1 MQIWAHG
8 STVLVVGSQAPRA
21 PLDKSI
27 IDGKISQYWRVS
39 VVDLTAS
46 TQSDLAELV
55 NASVAKSGE
64 VIAAEFQSNGRGRL
78 DRTFEAPPQSALLFS
93 FYIAPKR
100 AVSDWGFISFLAA
113 LAMRE
118 VITDQLA
125 EKVNLKWPNDI
136 LIGDKKVAGLLA
148 QQIGEG
154 VIVGIGLNVAMST
167 DDLPVPTATSLLL
180 ADSNLLDR
188 NLILSAFLNHFE
200 NLFKEWDSGGD
211 FLEKYRQACSTLGR
225 QVRVEV
231 LGRDSIEGEAVS
243 ITAQGVLILKDG
255 TEVNVGDVVHLR

>member
-21 PLDKSI
+21 PLNKSI
-27 IDGKISQYWRVS
+27 IDGRISQYWRVS

-55 NASVAKSGE
+55 NSSVAKSGE

-100 AVSDWGFISFLAA
+100 ARSDWSFISFLAA

-118 VITDQLA
+118 VITENLA
-125 EKVNLKWPNDI
+125 ENTSLKWPNDI

-148 QQIGEG
+148 QQIGNG
-154 VIVGIGLNVAMST
+154 VIIGIGLNVAMGA
-167 DDLPVPTATSLLL
+167 DELPVPTATSLAL
-180 ADSNLLDR
+180 AGSSNLDR
-188 NLILSAFLNHFE
+188 NLLLCGFLNRFIE
-200 NLFKEWDSGGD
+200 IFKEWDSGGD
-211 FLEKYRQACSTLGR
+211 FLEKYRQVSSTLGR
-225 QVRVEV
+225 HVRVEV
-231 LGRDSIEGEAVS
+231 LGRDSIEAKAVS
-243 ITAQGVLILKDG
+243 ITAQGALILSDG

>member
-55 NASVAKSGE
+55 NSSVAKSGE

-93 FYIAPKR
+93 FYIAPQR
-100 AVSDWGFISFLAA
+100 ARSDWSFISFLAA

-118 VITDQLA
+118 VITENLA
-125 EKVNLKWPNDI
+125 KNITLKWPNDI
-136 LIGDKKVAGLLA
+136 LIGEKKVAGLLA
-148 QQIGEG
+148 QISNDG
-154 VIVGIGLNVAMST
+154 IIIGLGINVAMT
-167 DDLPVPTATSLLL
+167 IEELPVETATSL
-180 ADSNLLDR
+180 AISGSKQLDR
-188 NLILSAFLNHFE
+188 NLILSKFLIVFADNFANWE
-200 NLFKEWDSGGD
+200 DGAD
-211 FLEKYRQACSTLGR
+211 FLDRYSQVCATLGR
-225 QVRVEV
+225 QVQIEV
-231 LGRDSIEGEAVS
+231 TGRTNRIGIAQSINEFGAL
-243 ITAQGVLILKDG
+243 VLADG
-255 TEVNVGDVVHLR
+255 FEVNVGDVVHLR

>member
-21 PLDKSI
+21 PLNKSI

-55 NASVAKSGE
+55 SASVAKSGE
-64 VIAAEFQSNGRGRL
+64 VIVAEFQSNGRGRL
-78 DRTFEAPPQSALLFS
+78 DRRFEAPPQSALLFS
-93 FYIAPKR
+93 LYITPMR
-100 AVSDWGFISFLAA
+100 ARSDWSFISLLAA

-118 VITDQLA
+118 VITENLT
-125 EKVNLKWPNDI
+125 ENTTLKWPNDI

-148 QQIGEG
+148 QQIGDG
-154 VIVGIGLNVAMST
+154 VIVGIGLNVAMGA
-167 DDLPVPTATSLLL
+167 DELPVPTATSLALSG
-180 ADSNLLDR
+180 SNNLDR
-188 NLILSAFLNHFE
+188 NLLLSAFLNRFE
-200 NLFKEWDSGGD
+200 NIFKDWDSGND
-211 FLEKYRQACSTLGR
+211 FLEKYRQVSSTLGR

-231 LGRDSIEGEAVS
+231 LGRDSIEAEAVS
-243 ITAQGVLILKDG
+243 ITAQGALILSDG
-255 TEVNVGDVVHLR
+255 AEVNVGDVVHLR

>member
-8 STVLVVGSQAPRA
+8 STVLGVGIPAPRA
-21 PLDKSI
+21 PLSKSI
-27 IDGKISQYWRVS
+27 ITSQISQYWRVS

-93 FYIAPKR
+93 FYIAPQR
-100 AVSDWGFISFLAA
+100 ARSDWSFISFLAA

-118 VITDQLA
+118 VITENLA
-125 EKVNLKWPNDI
+125 ENITLKWPNDI
-136 LIGDKKVAGLLA
+136 LMGDKKVAGLLA
-148 QQIGEG
+148 QQIGDG
-154 VIVGIGLNVAMST
+154 VIVGIGLNVAMGA
-167 DDLPVPTATSLLL
+167 DELPVPTATSLAL
-180 ADSNLLDR
+180 AGSNNLDR
-188 NLILSAFLNHFE
+188 NLLLSAFLNRFE
-200 NLFKEWDSGGD
+200 IIFKEWDSGSD
-211 FLEKYRQACSTLGR
+211 FLEKYRQVSSTLGR

-231 LGRDSIEGEAVS
+231 LGRDSIEAKAVS
-243 ITAQGVLILKDG
+243 ITAQGALILSEG

>member
-1 MQIWAHG
+1 M
-8 STVLVVGSQAPRA
+8 
-21 PLDKSI
+21 
-27 IDGKISQYWRVS
+27 
-39 VVDLTAS
+39 VDLTAS

-64 VIAAEFQSNGRGRL
+64 VIAAEFQSDGRGRL

-100 AVSDWGFISFLAA
+100 ARSDWSFISFLAA

-118 VITDQLA
+118 VITENLA
-125 EKVNLKWPNDI
+125 ENTSLKWPNDI

-148 QQIGEG
+148 QQIGDG
-154 VIVGIGLNVAMST
+154 VIVGIGINVAMGANE
-167 DDLPVPTATSLLL
+167 LPVPTATSLAL
-180 ADSNLLDR
+180 AGSYNLDR
-188 NLILSAFLNHFE
+188 NVLLIDFLNRFE
-200 NLFKEWDSGGD
+200 SIFTEWESGAD
-211 FLEKYRQACSTLGR
+211 FLEKYRQISSTIGR

-231 LGRDSIEGEAVS
+231 LGRDPIEAEAVA
-243 ITAQGVLILKDG
+243 ITTQGALILRDG

>member
-21 PLDKSI
+21 PLNKSI
-27 IDGKISQYWRVS
+27 IDANISQYWRVS

-55 NASVAKSGE
+55 NSSVAKSGE

-93 FYIAPKR
+93 LYVAPKR
-100 AVSDWGFISFLAA
+100 ARSDWSFISFLAA

-118 VITDQLA
+118 VISKDIKD
-125 EKVNLKWPNDI
+125 KVSLKWPNDI
-136 LIGDKKVAGLLA
+136 LIGDRKVAGLLA
-148 QQIGEG
+148 QQIGDG
-154 VIVGIGLNVAMST
+154 VIVGIGLNVAMSA
-167 DDLPVPTATSLLL
+167 DELPVPTATSLALSG
-180 ADSNLLDR
+180 SNNLDR
-188 NLILSAFLNHFE
+188 NLLLSAFLNRFADIFE
-200 NLFKEWDSGGD
+200 AWDSGGD
-211 FLEKYRQACSTLGR
+211 FLEKYLQVSSTLGR

-231 LGRDSIEGEAVS
+231 LGRDSIEAEAVA
-243 ITAQGVLILKDG
+243 ITAQGALILSDG

>member
-1 MQIWAHG
+1 M
-8 STVLVVGSQAPRA
+8 
-21 PLDKSI
+21 
-27 IDGKISQYWRVS
+27 
-39 VVDLTAS
+39 VDLTAS

-64 VIAAEFQSNGRGRL
+64 VIAAEYQSNGRGRL

-211 FLEKYRQACSTLGR
+211 FLEKYRQVCSTLGR